1 MYAIVEIAGQQ
12 FKVEKKQEIFVH
24 RLEEEEGSKVEFSD
38 VLLIDN
44 DGKVNVGTPTVK
56 NAVVSAKV
64 LEHMK
69 GDKVLVFKKKR
80 RKGYQKL
87 NGHRQYMTR
96 ILINDILEKAPK
108 AAAPKVEKEEKKE
121 TAPKAAAKPAAKKPA
136 AKKPAAKTETTVKKA
151 APKAAAKPAAK
162 KAAPK
167 AEAKKATPKAEAK
180 KVAPKAEAKPKAAP
194 KAKKA
199 DEEKKED
206 K

>member
-24 RLEEEEGSKVEFSD
+24 RLEGKEGSKVEFSD

-44 DGKVNVGTPTVK
+44 DGKVNVGTPMISG
-56 NAVVSAKV
+56 AVVSAKI

-69 GDKVLVFKKKR
+69 ADKVLVFKKKR

-96 ILINDILEKAPK
+96 VVIESILENAPK
-108 AAAPKVEKEEKKE
+108 AAAPKAEKEA
-121 TAPKAAAKPAAKKPA
+121 APKAEAMPEAEMPAKVKTEVKKAAPKKPA
-136 AKKPAAKTETTVKKA
+136 VKKA

-167 AEAKKATPKAEAK
+167 AA
-180 KVAPKAEAKPKAAP
+180 AKPKAAP

-199 DEEKKED
+199 DNAKKED